1 MTNLIDRCQYENGYI
16 SVEWELV
23 PERTFSCR
31 AMVCEDEDGGY
42 FAYAT
47 RLPGVVGEGGSFE
60 EAVQSVK
67 EGFESVLC
75 DYLSHGEI
83 PWQDEVIHEQGTLVS
98 LSISVN
104 D

>member
-1 MTNLIDRCQYENGYI
+1 MLNLIELGQNYA
-16 SVEWELV
+16 SVEWEQI
-23 PERTFSCR
+23 PPGTYACR
-31 AMVCEDEDGGY
+31 AMVCEDEDGGF

-47 RLPGVVGEGGSFE
+47 RLPGVVGEGETFK
-60 EAVQSVK
+60 EAMQSVR
-67 EGFESVLC
+67 EGFESVMC

-83 PWQDEVIHEQGTLVS
+83 PWQNEVIHEQGTLVS